1 MIFICKIIFFLNII
15 SKNIIMKLWGSLI
28 TLYLSYLI
36 LALSLLLSSIKNI
49 LIKSRIV
56 TILYIFVLLTL
67 FLLNTYH
74 GNFAIHIV
82 IKLILLASMFFSF
95 FAMFPMAFF
104 NENWPI
110 ICSIIELILSLLSI
124 CYDYYAMKKGIN
136 MYIENLN

>member
-36 LALSLLLSSIKNI
+36 LALSLLLSPIKNI

-95 FAMFPMAFF
+95 FTMFPMAFF

-110 ICSIIELILSLLSI
+110 ICSIIELILSLISI
-124 CYDYYAMKKGIN
+124 SYDYYAMKKGTK
-136 MYIENLN
+136 YVY

>member
-1 MIFICKIIFFLNII
+1 MILICKIIFFLNII

-36 LALSLLLSSIKNI
+36 LALSLLLSPIKNI

-82 IKLILLASMFFSF
+82 IELILLASMFFSF
-95 FAMFPMAFF
+95 FFFFPMAFF
-104 NENWPI
+104 NENLPI
-110 ICSIIELILSLLSI
+110 ICSIIKLILSLLSI
-124 CYDYYAMKKGIN
+124 IYDYYAMKKGN
-136 MYIENLN
+136 KYVYLKS